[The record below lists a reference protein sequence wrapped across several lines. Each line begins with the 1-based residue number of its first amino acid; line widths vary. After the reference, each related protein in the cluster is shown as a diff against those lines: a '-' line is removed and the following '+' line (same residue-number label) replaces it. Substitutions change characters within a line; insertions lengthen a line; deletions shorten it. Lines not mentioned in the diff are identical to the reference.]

1 MEEMVQTKESV
12 DMVLESV
19 SDQIVAKRKK
29 KRRIIY
35 SAILSIVLALSALII
50 TFSCVNY
57 NLKPK
62 FLNNVQGYYVNLAG
76 GQKTYIDEDHKDYE
90 DFIQEY
96 ESAFKTTYMTALFSG
111 KINSYDIEE
120 TNLKFYSNSTS
131 KTGIH
136 SDWSKELGSNY
147 IELIFN
153 GQKKLLTQSGKQYY
167 SKTYAQGKHPLS
179 FEHCYL
185 KLDATETDTMT
196 FYLGTYYNETPKLTK
211 VVVKASSN
219 GIYEFLK

>member
-76 GQKTYIDEDHKDYE
+76 GQKTYIDEDYKDYE

-153 GQKKLLTQSGKQYY
+153 GQKKTFDSKRKTILFKNIRTRQTSIEFRTLLF
-167 SKTYAQGKHPLS
+167 KT
-179 FEHCYL
+179 
-185 KLDATETDTMT
+185 
-196 FYLGTYYNETPKLTK
+196 
-211 VVVKASSN
+211 
-219 GIYEFLK
+219 